1 MSTAIDMASAL
12 DLTLDEEQEA
22 KFQALKNLHA
32 KKIKSLMI
40 SIEAKDKEIAK
51 LKVLGKD
58 NRRTQMIQALK
69 NKLREQELV
78 ADVLKEE
85 LNRKA
90 EMSLEEIN
98 SYVIRKTLGGP
109 KRFRPLSREELE
121 NKIAE
126 LEKKTKKLSGA
137 AAANGIETRSVAS
150 HGTGTN
156 SVRSSAKQQAPSAT
170 SDQERRETVAA
181 DADLERIAKL
191 ADEVNSLRITLD
203 AKEGLVEQM
212 KEQISRLRNRN
223 SELRAVEEEA
233 EFLERQHRELESNH
247 ERLIGELDEA
257 TRKLA
262 ASTEENMQLRAEL
275 SSETEQHQ
283 LELDGLQEQCEK
295 LLQQN
300 SNLLKRMA
308 QLETDLE
315 KSVMDLVTAS
325 SNTSSSSGKGKE
337 TLAIEGK
344 LARLQEKLKAC
355 EQRCSELAREA
366 GQVTELKNTVREK
379 SIQIKELNRLLE
391 EQRKLTAASSSSS
404 SAANGESKDTSD
416 LRRKVADLMQDNQ
429 RLREALAVAT
439 AGNARK

>member
-1 MSTAIDMASAL
+1 
-12 DLTLDEEQEA
+12 
-22 KFQALKNLHA
+22 
-32 KKIKSLMI
+32 
-40 SIEAKDKEIAK
+40 
-51 LKVLGKD
+51 
-58 NRRTQMIQALK
+58 
-69 NKLREQELV
+69 
-78 ADVLKEE
+78 
-85 LNRKA
+85 
-90 EMSLEEIN
+90 
-98 SYVIRKTLGGP
+98 
-109 KRFRPLSREELE
+109 
-121 NKIAE
+121 
-126 LEKKTKKLSGA
+126 
-137 AAANGIETRSVAS
+137 
-150 HGTGTN
+150 
-156 SVRSSAKQQAPSAT
+156 
-170 SDQERRETVAA
+170 
-181 DADLERIAKL
+181 
-191 ADEVNSLRITLD
+191 
-203 AKEGLVEQM
+203 
-212 KEQISRLRNRN
+212 
-223 SELRAVEEEA
+223 VEEEA